1 METIISN
8 VSRSSLLKTALT
20 SEKLTENKV
29 NEERAI
35 TWLDTNKACFLVKT
49 KINVNDEWV
58 AVGDSEI
65 EEYKNTVESLK
76 LLKSIVPEPFLTAVL
91 SIWEASIGTK
101 RGVPQFSPRLECLVN
116 AHRLRKFRP
125 T

>member
-1 METIISN
+1 MEIAISN
-8 VSRSSLLKTALT
+8 ISRSSQLKTALT

-35 TWLDTNKACFLVKT
+35 TWLDANKACFLVKT

-65 EEYKNTVESLK
+65 EEFKNTVESLK
-76 LLKSIVPEPFLTAVL
+76 LLKNSVPEPFLTAVL
-91 SIWEASIGTK
+91 AVWEIPTGKKSDELE
-101 RGVPQFSPRLECLVN
+101 VPSDDQ
-116 AHRLRKFRP
+116 RKV
-125 T
+125 